1 MTEGPKERDFFAS
14 LSRFLVRS
22 FTASPLARR
31 RTGCYTEVCR
41 FSDISSS
48 HSVSEFF
55 SEYHHEGRSKRRT
68 RPVGGGDTI
77 PLLRPIMTLGRRE
90 SCDVPLQFPNISGV
104 HCELSFRDGYW
115 SIKDL
120 NSTNGV
126 KVNGMRVQ
134 ARPLKP
140 GDEIAIAKRRFT
152 IQYVL
157 TPEAQHELEALA
169 DRGRKHLRQIAAGE
183 GRPVHGNPVVDRQG
197 GRPGDR
203 SSERWQGE
211 RIELTELDE

>member
-1 MTEGPKERDFFAS
+1 MKDEANGE
-14 LSRFLVRS
+14 LVPS
-22 FTASPLARR
+22 
-31 RTGCYTEVCR
+31 
-41 FSDISSS
+41 
-48 HSVSEFF
+48 
-55 SEYHHEGRSKRRT
+55 
-68 RPVGGGDTI
+68 GGGDTI
-77 PLLRPIMTLGRRE
+77 PLLRPVMTLGRRE

-115 SIKDL
+115 TIKDL

-157 TPEAQHELEALA
+157 TPEAQHELEVLLTE
-169 DRGRKHLRQIAAGE
+169 DENIFGKSLLEKAGLSS
-183 GRPVHGNPVVDRQG
+183 GMPPPPRRPQPPKTKQWG
-197 GRPGDR
+197 G
-203 SSERWQGE
+203 QK
-211 RIELTELDE
+211 IEPTELDD